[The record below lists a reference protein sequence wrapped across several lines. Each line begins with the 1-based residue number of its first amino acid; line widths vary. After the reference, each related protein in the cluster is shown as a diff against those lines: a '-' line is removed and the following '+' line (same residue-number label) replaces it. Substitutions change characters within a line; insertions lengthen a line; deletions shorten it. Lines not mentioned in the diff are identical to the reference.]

1 MYFHIR
7 QHTLKALPLP
17 VIDSFT
23 TEVEALGIL
32 GKTIE
37 HEGKFHLLTVDDDV
51 VSSIEVG
58 SHITGYT
65 AQEIKTYLDILSTMT
80 TLKNALLGL
89 EQTALN
95 MCKKNSFLHLDDNDL
110 LTEVTK

>member
-37 HEGKFHLLTVDDDV
+37 HEGKFHLLTVEEMCDLMDFPGYLVGVVDDEELNMYPDEEPKYY
-51 VSSIEVG
+51 SSIG
-58 SHITGYT
+58 DYIR
-65 AQEIKTYLDILSTMT
+65 
-80 TLKNALLGL
+80 TL
-89 EQTALN
+89 
-95 MCKKNSFLHLDDNDL
+95 M
-110 LTEVTK
+110 